1 MNSPGFVACTRQVA
15 SQKPK
20 ASWLNRKVTSFL
32 QLLSRLT
39 SVNPVPVVTLVALLT
54 SLSYMVLLEDTLS
67 SGASQVVTD
76 NTAASWQFLVRGSHQ
91 LRATPTS
98 NWTWHSDDSEVS
110 SQIDHLALLT
120 LIFPGT
126 TLSNAVSFRDIQ
138 DKNLSVIPLPLSSR
152 SLSFDVEDTTL
163 AFCVPYVEATKALPA
178 LQEIPN
184 MPHTTKDENKIGSE
198 KKMWIMRGARGRRQG
213 MGIGKVRISLA
224 QWARSSWSA
233 FLDLLKTAQTL
244 DIVLMV
250 LVYASMS
257 ITIATLIVS
266 MRRLGS
272 RISLAAGVLISS
284 FSAFLFGLLVTTK
297 IFHTPI
303 TMSLLSEGLPFLVV
317 VIGFEKNVALSQS
330 ALSHAIDH
338 KQSSG
343 RPDVA
348 RYAIET
354 AIQETGFRIVRD
366 YTVEILLLVAG
377 SLSGIQGGLQEFCFL
392 AAWILFFD
400 CVLLFLF
407 YTPFLCIKLEI
418 DRIKRCVDIRSAL
431 QDDGISHRVAENLAR
446 VSSSGSL
453 TIVGSQVEGFHDI
466 PSVKITMAGCVGLV
480 ILINVAY
487 VAYAEGASFLLKSFP
502 IWSRHLGNT
511 VITNPSIDPFKVA
524 PDGLEFLL
532 ESAKMRGRGIA
543 VDILRPINYELIDA
557 FTPAANGGFR
567 TDVNGFAPPKV
578 GRNVANSLLKGLE
591 DPILLR
597 WIMGVLLLSIT
608 FNVYLFDAA
617 RWGIENDTDGGN
629 DEPVSMESNNLTDHK
644 TTSHAIVSGCNP
656 VDTAEKS
663 KPGEQSAEAVQ
674 LAVME
679 FSDGSKSPRR
689 TSQQVIEL
697 HRAKRTHELDD
708 EEIVALSLQGIVPGY
723 ALEKVLNFDYSRA
736 VKVRR
741 TIISRAKVAAKFTYL
756 LEDANLPYRD
766 YDWSQVF
773 GACCEN
779 VIGYMP
785 IPVGVAGP
793 LIIDGKSFFIPM
805 ATTEGVLVA
814 SVSRGAKAIN
824 AHGGAVTVLT
834 SDGMTRGP
842 CLEFKSLERAGQAKL
857 WLGSEEGRKTMEDA
871 FNSTSRFARLEGMD
885 SVLAGTSLYIRFKAS
900 TADAMGMN
908 MISKGVEKALSVM
921 KDAAFDD
928 MDIVTL
934 TGNYCTDKKASAINW
949 IQGRGKSVVAEAFIP
964 SDVVKAVLKTDIDS
978 LVDVFINKN
987 MIGSAM
993 AGSIGGFNAQAANIV
1008 AAVFIATGQ
1017 DPAQVVESSNCI
1029 TIMKRVDEFLHI
1041 TVSMP
1046 SIEVG
1051 TLGGG
1056 TILDPQ
1062 GAMLDLLGV
1071 RGPHDTQPGANARRL
1086 ARIIAAATLAG
1097 ELSLCSALAA
1107 GHLVNAHMQH
1117 NRSSAP
1123 TRSNTPAPASG
1134 GARVSGSNA

>member
-1 MNSPGFVACTRQVA
+1 MNSSGFLSHTRQVA
-15 SQKPK
+15 SRRPN

-39 SVNPVPVVTLVALLT
+39 FVNPITAVALVALLA
-54 SLSYMVLLEDTLS
+54 SLSYIVILEDTLS
-67 SGASQVVTD
+67 SGASQVAID
-76 NTAASWQFLVRGSHQ
+76 NTAASWQFLVRGSQQ
-91 LRATPTS
+91 LRATPMS

-126 TLSNAVSFRDIQ
+126 TLSNTVSFQDIQ
-138 DKNLSVIPLPLSSR
+138 GKNVSFIPLPFTSR
-152 SLSFDVEDTTL
+152 LRSIDAEHTAL
-163 AFCVPYVEATKALPA
+163 AFCVPYVEATKLLPT

-184 MPHTTKDENKIGSE
+184 THNINKDENKIGPE
-198 KKMWIMRGARGRRQG
+198 RKTWIMRGERERRQG
-213 MGIGKVRISLA
+213 MGLGKARISVA
-224 QWARSSWSA
+224 QWVRGSYSA
-233 FLDLLKTAQTL
+233 FLDLLKTTQTL
-244 DIVLMV
+244 DIVLMA
-250 LVYASMS
+250 LVYVSMN

-284 FSAFLFGLLVTTK
+284 FFAFLFGLLVTTK

-303 TMSLLSEGLPFLVV
+303 TIRLLSEGLPFLVV
-317 VIGFEKNVALSQS
+317 VIGFEKNITLSQS
-330 ALSHAIDH
+330 ALSHAIEH
-338 KQSSG
+338 KQPSG

-348 RYAIET
+348 RYAIDT
-354 AIQETGFRIVRD
+354 AIQDTGFRIVRD
-366 YTVEILLLVAG
+366 YAVEILLLVAG
-377 SLSGIQGGLQEFCFL
+377 SLSGIQGGLQELCFL

-407 YTPFLCIKLEI
+407 YAPILCIKLEI
-418 DRIKRCVDIRSAL
+418 DRIMRRIDVRSAL
-431 QDDGISHRVAENLAR
+431 QDDGISHRVAENIAR

-453 TIVGSQVEGFHDI
+453 TIFGNQVNRFRDI
-466 PSVKITMAGCVGLV
+466 PSLKIIMAGCVGLV
-480 ILINVAY
+480 ILANVAY
-487 VAYAEGASFLLKSFP
+487 VAYVEGASFLLTSFP

-524 PDGLEFLL
+524 PEGLEFLL
-532 ESAKMRGRGIA
+532 ESAKMRGQGIA
-543 VDILRPINYELIDA
+543 VDILRPINYELTDA
-557 FTPAANGGFR
+557 FTPATNSEFGTG
-567 TDVNGFAPPKV
+567 TNGFALPNV
-578 GRNVANSLLKGLE
+578 GTSVTDSLLKGLE
-591 DPILLR
+591 DPVLLR
-597 WIMGVLLLSIT
+597 WIMGVLPLSIA
-608 FNVYLFDAA
+608 FNVYLFNAA
-617 RWGIENDTDGGN
+617 RWGINNDTDRKNG
-629 DEPVSMESNNLTDHK
+629 EPVSVETSTFIDHK
-644 TTSHAIVSGCNP
+644 TTSRTIVSGCNP
-656 VDTAEKS
+656 ADMAERS
-663 KPGEQSAEAVQ
+663 KPGEQSAETVH
-674 LAVME
+674 LPVTE
-679 FSDGSKSPRR
+679 LLEGSKSPRR

-697 HRAKRTHELDD
+697 HQAKRTHELDD
-708 EEIVALSLQGIVPGY
+708 EEVVALSLQGMIPGY
-723 ALEKVLNFDYSRA
+723 ALEKTLNFDYNRA

-741 TIISRAKVAAKFTYL
+741 TIISRAKVTANLTYL
-756 LEDANLPYRD
+756 LGDSNLPYRD
-766 YDWSQVF
+766 YNWSQVF

-793 LIIDGKSFFIPM
+793 LVIDGRSYFIPM

-842 CLEFKSLERAGQAKL
+842 CLGFKSLERAGQAKL
-857 WLGSEEGRKTMEDA
+857 WLDSQEGQKTMEDA

-885 SVLAGTSLYIRFKAS
+885 SVLAGTNLYIRFKAS

-908 MISKGVEKALSVM
+908 MISKGVERALSVM
-921 KDAAFDD
+921 KDTAFEDT
-928 MDIVTL
+928 DIVTL
-934 TGNYCTDKKASAINW
+934 TGNYCSDKKASAINW
-949 IQGRGKSVVAEAFIP
+949 VQGRGKSVVAEALIP
-964 SDVVKAVLKTDIDS
+964 ADVVKAVLKTDIDS
-978 LVDVFINKN
+978 LVDVFLNKN

-1071 RGPHDTQPGANARRL
+1071 RGPHDTQPGANACRL
-1086 ARIIAAATLAG
+1086 ARIIAAATMAG

-1107 GHLVNAHMQH
+1107 GHLVTAHMQH
-1117 NRSSAP
+1117 NRSATP
-1123 TRSNTPAPASG
+1123 TRSNTPAPAPG
-1134 GARVSGSNA
+1134 QARFSGSNT